1 MLTFLVLLIFLTSF
15 FLNYS
20 HTTVPAAWFPKQMVL
35 ELSGSLRKLLRPRPC
50 TCALCVSQQGLSA
63 WFDQRFNQTPPPLL
77 NAHNALL
84 EEDTYQWW
92 LVSPAVDTGRGRGLQ
107 GHTPALRAPVTC
119 ASEQVQGTRLR
130 GLL

>member
-20 HTTVPAAWFPKQMVL
+20 HTVVPAAWFPKQMVL
-35 ELSGSLRKLLRPRPC
+35 ELSENLRKLLKSRPC
-50 TCALCVSQQGLSA
+50 ACARCVSEQGLSA
-63 WFDQRFNQTPPPLL
+63 WFDQRFNQTVPPLL

-92 LVSPAVDTGRGRGLQ
+92 LVRLWGC
-107 GHTPALRAPVTC
+107 RAGAGAPGPC
-119 ASEQVQGTRLR
+119 QP
-130 GLL
+130 